1 MAFKL
6 ASVPEGE
13 SWACLPCGMN
23 MDRDVDAVVLLKE
36 GEPGKPGVVSTGL
49 CGNHAEVMDID
60 DLREAQRKFAELG

>member
-6 ASVPEGE
+6 VPVPKDE

-23 MDRDVDAVVLLKE
+23 MDRDVDAVMLLKE
-36 GEPGKPGVVSTGL
+36 GEPGKRGVVSTGL

-60 DLREAQRKFAELG
+60 DLREAQRKFASLG